1 MVYNIYWCF
10 ILKILFLQK
19 LNKRSMKHFK
29 VLSIAALAIIALLL
43 SGCKKD
49 EDPVQKPASMGVSA
63 SRLDYA
69 ADGGSQAI
77 RFYSNRDWSAQINYS
92 GDAKDWLTVTP
103 NSAKA
108 ASDSITV
115 SFTAKANED
124 GARNASVVF
133 SNGSGSV
140 TVNIAQ
146 EGVAAEE
153 YVPISQ
159 VRALYKGSNVKVTEN
174 WTIKGYVV
182 SDYRK
187 SDKGGL
193 NNATSAKCVVLQD
206 KDAGIQL
213 RLVADNESIAKG
225 DEISVSIKGLE
236 LQRYQDGAIQVN
248 NVPNANIKVLST
260 GNNIEAITVSA
271 AEFLTGKYESMY
283 IAIPDVQ
290 KASTSKETFVKG
302 TSHTSINFVS
312 KTGEAFVLFSS
323 SYSTFGKEEVP
334 TGSGVLKGIAMVYNK
349 TTYQMSIT
357 SKDDY
362 SGLTGERFSIDTDVE
377 SKITGD
383 YQEWSSITP
392 LTVFYDDFSNAPDK
406 GNEYECDSWMF
417 YTSDGTSVNYG
428 WKSAYYSWNKYMDIA
443 PYNSVL
449 DEVVSFAL
457 LPPVNVSAASVK
469 KLNLKLAFYYQ
480 DEDDTVFEVVVSDN
494 FQGDFESATWTVVD
508 ELTFDQGAQ
517 INNWVGHSI
526 DLSQFTN
533 SSSLAVAF
541 RYTGKMNTYRLDNVS
556 FGCEPDVEEF
566 NPGTPV
572 TEIKSDMVN
581 KWMELPVVTTTDDR
595 AYISHHSTV
604 NGNSVRNYSMLY
616 DTEYRIALW
625 TAYHI
630 CSSSYGPTSRTD
642 NWNYDPKVPK
652 ELQPTLFSSWGESG
666 IDRGHILPSAT
677 RTANVESNSATFY
690 FTNMTAQS
698 SDLNQGVWGNLENEV
713 RDYAATCDTLYVV
726 TGSVLKTEGTP
737 EISFIK
743 DKEGKEVAK
752 PQAYFKVLLKY
763 DVEEDSYESIAFWYE
778 NKAYSHTQPVA
789 DDTRS
794 VAWVEQQTGYT
805 FFDNLPEG
813 IKKSVKEEHAPGNWG
828 L

>member
-1 MVYNIYWCF
+1 MRYTR
-10 ILKILFLQK
+10 LF
-19 LNKRSMKHFK
+19 
-29 VLSIAALAIIALLL
+29 AIIAVLFLLA
-43 SGCKKD
+43 GCKP
-49 EDPVQKPASMGVSA
+49 DPYSQGLNVDSVTKSVTIAQEGGTVTVS
-63 SRLDYA
+63 LYA
-69 ADGGSQAI
+69 
-77 RFYSNRDWSAQINYS
+77 NRDWTASIEYADENN
-92 GDAKDWLTVTP
+92 GWLTVTP
-103 NSAKA
+103 ES
-108 ASDSITV
+108 
-115 SFTAKANED
+115 
-124 GARNASVVF
+124 
-133 SNGSGSV
+133 
-140 TVNIAQ
+140 
-146 EGVAAEE
+146 GVAALDSVKLVLQATQNKGGARGATLKITAEKTLTIPVNQE
-153 YVPISQ
+153 GITIPEATPISK
-159 VRALYKGSNVKVTEN
+159 VRQMYKGSNV
-174 WTIKGYVV
+174 TIAEDIAIRGIIT
-182 SDYRK
+182 SDYRDPK
-187 SDKGGL
+187 DGGL
-193 NNATSAKCVVLQD
+193 ANATSLKNLVLQD
-206 KDAGIQL
+206 ESAGIAV
-213 RLVADNESIAKG
+213 RLTEDNKTLAKG
-225 DEISVSIKGLE
+225 DEVVIFLKGLS
-236 LQRYQDGAIQVN
+236 LQSYQGTLQFN
-248 NVPNANIKVLST
+248 NVPLAKIATVSKGNKV
-260 GNNIEAITVSA
+260 EPVAITAEQLVSG
-271 AEFLTGKYESMY
+271 EYESRY
-283 IAIPDVQ
+283 VAVSDVQ
-290 KASTSKETFVKG
+290 SAKEDDGSWVEG
-302 TSHTSINFVS
+302 GSHTSKNFVA
-312 KTGEAFVLFSS
+312 KTGESFVVFSS
-323 SYSTFGKEEVP
+323 KYSSFGGEKVP
-334 TGSGVLKGIAMVYNK
+334 SGSGVLKGIVVIFNG
-349 TTYQMSIT
+349 TVQISLT
-357 SKDDY
+357 SKEDY
-362 SGLTGERFSIDTDVE
+362 AGLVGERFSVSTDVE
-377 SKITGD
+377 SKTVGD
-383 YQEWSSITP
+383 YSKWSALTP
-392 LTVFYDDFSNAPDK
+392 VTEFYEDFSSAPDK
-406 GNEYECDSWMF
+406 GKEYECDNWMF

-494 FQGDFESATWTVVD
+494 FQGDFESATWTIVD
-508 ELTFDQGAQ
+508 ELTFEQGAQ
-517 INNWVGHSI
+517 TNNWVGHSI

-533 SSSLAVAF
+533 SSSLAVAL

-572 TEIKSDMVN
+572 TEIESDMVN